1 MSKVGTSDSK
11 NTLYCSFCGKSQH
24 EVRKLIAG
32 PTVFICDECVR
43 LCRPIIEKKNKLT
56 TQEVPSLLPHN
67 APTEALLKALA
78 AYNGAFERIGAGMQ
92 DIADIL
98 REREEADDRERSREQ
113 GYPEWE
119 VRLGLPS
126 RHDASALAYFATGR
140 DGCISMISNV
150 TPDLCRAI
158 FSSCRQGRLQAAR
171 YLQKRLEP
179 LGACLSQHNPA
190 ALKYAL
196 SLLGLMDPTTRLPLV
211 ELDGPAKA
219 AVARAIT
226 DIADEDLL
234 GAAEA

>member
-1 MSKVGTSDSK
+1 
-11 NTLYCSFCGKSQH
+11 
-24 EVRKLIAG
+24 
-32 PTVFICDECVR
+32 
-43 LCRPIIEKKNKLT
+43 
-56 TQEVPSLLPHN
+56 
-67 APTEALLKALA
+67 
-78 AYNGAFERIGAGMQ
+78 
-92 DIADIL
+92 
-98 REREEADDRERSREQ
+98 
-113 GYPEWE
+113 
-119 VRLGLPS
+119 
-126 RHDASALAYFATGR
+126 
-140 DGCISMISNV
+140 V